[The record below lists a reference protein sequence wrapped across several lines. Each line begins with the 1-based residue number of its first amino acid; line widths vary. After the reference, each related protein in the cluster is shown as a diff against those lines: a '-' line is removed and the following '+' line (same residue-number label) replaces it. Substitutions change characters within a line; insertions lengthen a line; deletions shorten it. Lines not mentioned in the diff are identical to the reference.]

1 MDTKGQHPHVPSPFK
16 NKMAESHS
24 ESTSESLT
32 TTSSTPDQSATITI
46 STPRRSHHVPE
57 IPIEIISE
65 EEMAILDAAF
75 AAARSFLPS
84 AIRSSSSPSRIVAG
98 EISKSSIT
106 MFSKRK
112 LSACSSS
119 SDIEDSLLHRF
130 RKNQALG
137 VTDLTGTE
145 WCEKQMENVLCLGR
159 RKVSKAMKLG
169 QARHLELEEEVVR
182 RVRVKVESNE
192 DKWALKLLSSIAG
205 VNQFLF
211 EGRTRELLLV
221 GFVEGQWI
229 VGVID
234 EVRKASAEDSS
245 DAGPLLSD
253 TKTRVRDTLPAEP
266 QRRNGRLQV
275 MLYKLLWDTVVREE
289 FPATRFFN
297 YFALNRHEVLSQDVR
312 DNIADA
318 GIPAQT
324 LEEIVRYYESTFKM
338 LPVANDQLLLRYE
351 FQRDR
356 SIIAEIRF
364 THDPE
369 WVMSKYKE
377 VIEFWK
383 SEREAEYTPE
393 EERWKCRYCQFAKS
407 CPGNPS
413 LESPA
418 PSSPPREPRPLAS

>member
-1 MDTKGQHPHVPSPFK
+1 
-16 NKMAESHS
+16 MAESHS

-32 TTSSTPDQSATITI
+32 TTPDQSATIAI
-46 STPRRSHHVPE
+46 STPRSHHHVPE

-75 AAARSFLPS
+75 AATRSFLPS
-84 AIRSSSSPSRIVAG
+84 AIRSAAASSPSRIIA
-98 EISKSSIT
+98 KTARSIA
-106 MFSKRK
+106 MLSKRK
-112 LSACSSS
+112 LSACS

-169 QARHLELEEEVVR
+169 QARHLELEEEVVK

-229 VGVID
+229 VGIID

-245 DAGPLLSD
+245 DTGPLLSD

-275 MLYKLLWDTVVREE
+275 MLYKLLWDTVVKEE
-289 FPATRFFN
+289 FPATR
-297 YFALNRHEVLSQDVR
+297 
-312 DNIADA
+312 
-318 GIPAQT
+318 IPAQT

-338 LPVANDQLLLRYE
+338 LTVANDQLLLRYE
-351 FQRDR
+351 FQKDR

-377 VIEFWK
+377 VIEFWR

-418 PSSPPREPRPLAS
+418 PSSPQREPRPLAS

>member
-1 MDTKGQHPHVPSPFK
+1 
-16 NKMAESHS
+16 
-24 ESTSESLT
+24 
-32 TTSSTPDQSATITI
+32 
-46 STPRRSHHVPE
+46 
-57 IPIEIISE
+57 
-65 EEMAILDAAF
+65 
-75 AAARSFLPS
+75 
-84 AIRSSSSPSRIVAG
+84 
-98 EISKSSIT
+98 
-106 MFSKRK
+106 
-112 LSACSSS
+112 
-119 SDIEDSLLHRF
+119 
-130 RKNQALG
+130 
-137 VTDLTGTE
+137 
-145 WCEKQMENVLCLGR
+145 MENVLCLGR

-169 QARHLELEEEVVR
+169 QARHLELEEEVVK

-192 DKWALKLLSSIAG
+192 DKWALKLLSSIAA

-221 GFVEGQWI
+221 GFVGGQWI

-234 EVRKASAEDSS
+234 EVRKASTEDSS
-245 DAGPLLSD
+245 DTGPLLSD

-275 MLYKLLWDTVVREE
+275 MLYKLLWDTVVKEE
-289 FPATRFFN
+289 FPSTRFFN

-351 FQRDR
+351 FQKDR

-377 VIEFWK
+377 VIEFWR

-413 LESPA
+413 LESPPA
-418 PSSPPREPRPLAS
+418 TSSPPREPPSLAS

>member
-1 MDTKGQHPHVPSPFK
+1 
-16 NKMAESHS
+16 MAESHS

-32 TTSSTPDQSATITI
+32 TTPDQSATIAI
-46 STPRRSHHVPE
+46 STPRSHHHVPE

-75 AAARSFLPS
+75 AATRSFLPS
-84 AIRSSSSPSRIVAG
+84 AIRSAAASSPSRIIA
-98 EISKSSIT
+98 KTARSIA
-106 MFSKRK
+106 MLSKRK
-112 LSACSSS
+112 LSACS

-169 QARHLELEEEVVR
+169 QARHLELEEEVVK

-229 VGVID
+229 VGIID

-245 DAGPLLSD
+245 DTGPLLSD

-275 MLYKLLWDTVVREE
+275 MLYKLLWDTVVKEE

-297 YFALNRHEVLSQDVR
+297 YFALNRHEVLSQDSSFL
-312 DNIADA
+312 I
-318 GIPAQT
+318 T
-324 LEEIVRYYESTFKM
+324 LEEIVRY
-338 LPVANDQLLLRYE
+338 E
-351 FQRDR
+351 FQKDR

-377 VIEFWK
+377 VIEFWR

-418 PSSPPREPRPLAS
+418 PSSPQREPRPLAS

>member
-1 MDTKGQHPHVPSPFK
+1 
-16 NKMAESHS
+16 MAESHS
-24 ESTSESLT
+24 ESTSDSPT
-32 TTSSTPDQSATITI
+32 TTSSTHDQSAI
-46 STPRRSHHVPE
+46 STSTRSHHVPE

-65 EEMAILDAAF
+65 EEMAILDAAL
-75 AAARSFLPS
+75 AATRSFLPS
-84 AIRSSSSPSRIVAG
+84 AIRSAAASPSRGV
-98 EISKSSIT
+98 SKASIT
-106 MFSKRK
+106 MLSKRK

-119 SDIEDSLLHRF
+119 SSLDIEDSFLRRF

-137 VTDLTGTE
+137 VTDLTATE

-169 QARHLELEEEVVR
+169 QARHLELEEEVVK

-221 GFVEGQWI
+221 GFVGGQWI

-234 EVRKASAEDSS
+234 EVSKASAGDSS
-245 DAGPLLSD
+245 DTGPLLSD

-275 MLYKLLWDTVVREE
+275 MLYKLLWDTVVKEE

-297 YFALNRHEVLSQDVR
+297 YFALNRHEVLSKDVR

-324 LEEIVRYYESTFKM
+324 LEEIVRYYETTFKM

-351 FQRDR
+351 FQQDR

-364 THDPE
+364 PHDPE

-377 VIEFWK
+377 VIEFWR

-413 LESPA
+413 LQSPS

>member
-1 MDTKGQHPHVPSPFK
+1 
-16 NKMAESHS
+16 MAESHS
-24 ESTSESLT
+24 ESTSDSLT
-32 TTSSTPDQSATITI
+32 TTSSTPDQSATIPI
-46 STPRRSHHVPE
+46 SAPRPHHVPE

-75 AAARSFLPS
+75 AATRSFLPS
-84 AIRSSSSPSRIVAG
+84 AIRSASAASPSRIIAG
-98 EISKSSIT
+98 EISNTARSIT

-112 LSACSSS
+112 LSACS

-169 QARHLELEEEVVR
+169 QARHLELEEEVVK

-221 GFVEGQWI
+221 GFVGGQWI

-245 DAGPLLSD
+245 DTGPLLID
-253 TKTRVRDTLPAEP
+253 TKTRGRDTLPAEP

-338 LPVANDQLLLRYE
+338 LPIANDQLLLRYE
-351 FQRDR
+351 FQKDR

-369 WVMSKYKE
+369 WVMRKYKE
-377 VIEFWK
+377 VIAFWR

-413 LESPA
+413 LQSSA

>member
-1 MDTKGQHPHVPSPFK
+1 
-16 NKMAESHS
+16 MAESPS
-24 ESTSESLT
+24 ESISESLT
-32 TTSSTPDQSATITI
+32 TTSSTPDQSATTAI
-46 STPRRSHHVPE
+46 STPRSHHVPE

-75 AAARSFLPS
+75 AATRSFLPS
-84 AIRSSSSPSRIVAG
+84 AIRSAASPSRIISG
-98 EISKSSIT
+98 ESSKTARSIT

-112 LSACSSS
+112 LSAC

-169 QARHLELEEEVVR
+169 QARHLELEEEVVK

-221 GFVEGQWI
+221 GFVGGQWI

-245 DAGPLLSD
+245 DTGPLLSD

-275 MLYKLLWDTVVREE
+275 MLYKLLWDTVVKEE

-351 FQRDR
+351 FQKDQ

-377 VIEFWK
+377 VIEFWR

-413 LESPA
+413 LHSPA
-418 PSSPPREPRPLAS
+418 PSSPPREPRSLAS